1 MDNLEFKEGDI
12 VDGRIT
18 GVQAYGIFVRLSDQC
33 SGLVHA
39 SELEKLESRE
49 PGRFF
54 KLGQTIKV
62 KVLKA
67 RPGGTQF
74 ILKIYREKGSSR
86 RVGASN
92 FETATGFEALRN
104 KLPGWVEQAKQKG
117 LVENE

>member
-1 MDNLEFKEGDI
+1 MDNFEFKEGD
-12 VDGRIT
+12 VVEGRIT
-18 GVQAYGIFVRLSDQC
+18 GVQSYGIFVRLSDQC

-49 PGRFF
+49 PTRFF

-62 KVLKA
+62 RVLKTK
-67 RPGGTQF
+67 PGGTQF

-92 FETATGFEALRN
+92 FETNTGFAVLER
-104 KLPGWVEQAKQKG
+104 KLPEWVCDAKEKG
-117 LVENE
+117 MIL

>member
-1 MDNLEFKEGDI
+1 MSDLEFKEGEI
-12 VDGRIT
+12 VEGRVT
-18 GVQAYGIFVRLSDQC
+18 GVQSYGIFVRLNEVC

-49 PGRFF
+49 PSRFF

-62 KVLKA
+62 RIIKA
-67 RPGGTQF
+67 KPGGTQF

-92 FETATGFEALRN
+92 FETNGGFEALHN
-104 KLPGWVEQAKQKG
+104 KMPEWIEEAKEKG
-117 LVENE
+117 YV